1 MAAMYSHDRHPS
13 RSRQV
18 VGELIRTARY
28 ARGLSQERLGE
39 WSGLDQ
45 SVISRIETGRP
56 IGLRFVTFL
65 RLLDALGIAG
75 LDPTY
80 TAWHPWSR
88 VPDDGG
94 GS

>member
-1 MAAMYSHDRHPS
+1 MAAMYAHDRHPS
-13 RSRQV
+13 RSRQL
-18 VGELIRTARY
+18 VGELIRKARH

-65 RLLDALGIAG
+65 RVLDALGITG
-75 LDPTY
+75 LQPTY
-80 TAWHPWSR
+80 DAWHPWSDA
-88 VPDDGG
+88 PDDGRV
-94 GS
+94 S